1 MPTID
6 VESRELERLLGLTV
20 HGNLEKLDDI
30 LALVKGE
37 VKLYDEKE
45 GIVSIEM
52 KDTNRP
58 DLWSVE
64 GLTRGLQGFLGKKTG
79 LQEYAVGKP
88 IVDIAV
94 DSRLKNIRPFIGCCI
109 IRNVKLTD
117 AIIRGFMHL
126 QDKLDQT
133 NGRNRQKTSIGLY
146 DFNLIKPPLTYG
158 VAKPDEISFVPLGFT
173 EKLTL
178 AEILERHPKGIEYGH
193 IVKKHKVFPIL
204 LDAKR
209 KVLSFPPIINSNDL
223 GRVTEETH
231 DLLIEV
237 TGTANETVLNTVKF
251 VSLALIDRGGKAYAA
266 NVHYEHDNSTVVTP
280 SFAST
285 QMRLDV
291 GYANKIL
298 GLKLNS
304 KQISELLGIAGFD
317 IIKAD
322 ESALEVAVPCYR
334 TDVMHQVDLIE
345 DVAIAYGYNNIE
357 PVWRDL
363 PTTGCVQPQQRLLDK
378 ARELMVGSGFQEILT
393 YTLTN
398 IDNLIEKMSFGD
410 WNQDTIIRYGQ
421 IVEVANPKVVTMTC
435 LRNWLLPSLMELLG
449 NNKSVEFP
457 QRIFELGK
465 ITVIDETRET
475 RTRDEDWLSAVV
487 SHPTASF
494 SEIKSVLD
502 AFLMNLGVEWK
513 IKPTNHP
520 SFVNGR
526 VGAVLIDNDSVGFV
540 GEINP
545 QVIVAWGLENPSAA
559 FELNLTSV
567 FARKL
572 L

>member
-6 VESRELERLLGLTV
+6 VESKELERLLGLTV
-20 HGNLEKLDDI
+20 QDTTKLDEM

-37 VKLYDEKE
+37 VKFFDEKE

-64 GLTRGLQGFLGKKTG
+64 GLARGLQGFLGKKKG
-79 LQEYAVGKP
+79 LQEYTVGKP
-88 IVDIAV
+88 LVDIEV
-94 DSRLKNIRPFIGCCI
+94 DSRLQGIRPFIGCCI
-109 IRNVKLTD
+109 IKGVTLTD
-117 AIIRGFMHL
+117 TIIRGLMHL

-133 NGRNRQKTSIGLY
+133 NGRNRQKTSIGVY
-146 DFNLIKPPLTYG
+146 DFSLIKSPLTYG

-178 AEILERHPKGIEYGH
+178 AEILERHPKGIEYGQ
-193 IVKKHKVFPIL
+193 IVKKNRVYPIL

-209 KVLSFPPIINSNDL
+209 DVLSFPPIINSNDL

-237 TGTANETVLNTVKF
+237 TGTAHETVLNTVKF

-266 NVHYEHDNSTVVTP
+266 RVHYEHDASMVVTP

-285 QMRLDV
+285 RIRLDV

-298 GLKLNS
+298 GLNLSSREIS
-304 KQISELLGIAGFD
+304 KLLGIAGFD
-317 IIKAD
+317 TTSLND
-322 ESALEVAVPCYR
+322 STLEVAVPCYR
-334 TDVMHQVDLIE
+334 TDVMHQVDLVE

-363 PTTGCVQPQQRLLDK
+363 PTTGCVQRQQRLLDK

-398 IDNLIEKMSFGD
+398 TDNLIEKMNLAE
-410 WNQDTIIRYGQ
+410 WNQNPTVRYGQ

-435 LRNWLLPSLMELLG
+435 LRNWLLPSLIEFLSS
-449 NNKSVEFP
+449 NKSVAFP

-465 ITVIDETRET
+465 ITVVDESRET
-475 RTRDEDWLSAVV
+475 RTRDEDWLAAVV
-487 SHPTASF
+487 SHPAANF

-502 AFLMNLGVEWK
+502 AFFMNLGVDWQ
-513 IKPTNHP
+513 IRAVNHP
-520 SFVNGR
+520 SFVDGR
-526 VGAVLIDNDSVGFV
+526 VGAVVVDDVGVGCV

-545 QVIVAWGLENPSAA
+545 GVLLAWGLENPAAA
-559 FELNLTSV
+559 FELNLTNIIS
-567 FARKL
+567 RKL